1 MDEIIIVRGAGDIA
15 TGTIQKLYRAGFKVV
30 ALEGEKPTSIRRR
43 VCLSEA
49 IYEKE
54 FQVEDVIGKRADS
67 YEEIFSIL
75 DENKV
80 CVIQDISGDIINKI
94 KPKAVIDATLCKKN
108 IGTNKSM
115 APITIAL
122 GPGYIAGEDV
132 DIVVETNRGH
142 NLGRLIF
149 QGPAAKNT
157 GVPGIIE
164 GYGIERVV
172 YSPFEG
178 KIKIIKDIGEI
189 VEKGETICRVGD
201 NPIKASLTGV
211 IRGMIRDG
219 FYVKEGLKIA
229 DIDPRI
235 DEKKNCDLISDK
247 ARCIG
252 GAVLEGIMIGKQWRN
267 K

>member
-1 MDEIIIVRGAGDIA
+1 MNEIIVVRGAGDIA
-15 TGTIQKLYRAGFKVV
+15 TGTIQKLHRAGFKVI
-30 ALEGEKPTSIRRR
+30 ALEVKKPTSIRRR

-54 FQVEDVIGKRADS
+54 FKVEDVIGKRADS

-94 KPKAVIDATLCKKN
+94 KPKAVVDATLCKKN
-108 IGTNKSM
+108 IGTNRSM

-122 GPGYIAGEDV
+122 GPGYVAGEDV
-132 DIVVETNRGH
+132 DIVVETSRGH
-142 NLGRLIF
+142 DLGRLIF
-149 QGPAAKNT
+149 KGPAKKNT
-157 GVPGIIE
+157 GIPGKIS

-172 YSPFEG
+172 YSPCDGELE
-178 KIKIIKDIGEI
+178 IIKDIGSI
-189 VEKGETICRVGD
+189 VEKGEDICKVGD
-201 NPIKASLTGV
+201 SYVKATLTGV
-211 IRGMIRDG
+211 LRGIIRDG
-219 FYVKEGLKIA
+219 FYVKKGLKIA

-252 GAVLEGIMIGKQWRN
+252 GSVLESIMMRR
-267 K
+267 